1 MRAIKYCAPVLILAA
16 ATCVTAAPNI
26 LLSNI
31 PAESPGYYPAALA
44 SLGYTFTEIS
54 NVPDFY
60 AALTNGTEWDLVLVD
75 NYDGIFDDTTLVS
88 LMNYIGK
95 GGRCVLSY
103 WGMNWSLASILGA
116 NMPLS
121 GYSYTTPIPVL
132 RWEPTDPLLT
142 TPNAIPDL
150 APVEEPGPWTVD
162 GFYLQPQD
170 DATAVAGYTPA
181 AADYQAAI
189 VVGNE
194 GRTILLGITPEL
206 FGPEMEKLLE
216 NCIEYVL
223 APAPTPPLSLTLSSL
238 TPAVGSAFTVDVTVQ
253 PLTQKF
259 DAWGCIFGPGP
270 SAYSF
275 TLGNP
280 TRLRSGTDPLVR
292 NVPGLSAPYATRL
305 LDLTIPS
312 GVAGEYT
319 VVVELCPS
327 GLDPLIPIDGY
338 LSMQTVTVH

>member
-1 MRAIKYCAPVLILAA
+1 MRAIKILVPVLILMA

-26 LLSNI
+26 LLLNVT
-31 PAESPGYYPAALA
+31 PGISEYYPEALTA
-44 SLGYTFTEIS
+44 LGYTFTETN
-54 NVPDFY
+54 NVADFH

-75 NYDGIFDDTTLVS
+75 NYDGPFDDSTLVS

-95 GGRCVLSY
+95 GGRCALNY
-103 WGMNWSLASILGA
+103 WDMNWALANILGA
-116 NMPLS
+116 NMRLS
-121 GYSYTTPIPVL
+121 DYYYTTPIPVL
-132 RWEPTDPLLT
+132 RWEPANPLLT

-150 APVEEPGPWTVD
+150 TPEGGDSPSTVD
-162 GFYLQPQD
+162 GFYLQPHD

-189 VVGNE
+189 VIGNV

-206 FGPEMEKLLE
+206 FGPDMEKLLE
-216 NCIEYVL
+216 NCIEYL
-223 APAPTPPLSLTLSSL
+223 FAPSPPPALLVTCSSL
-238 TPAVGSAFTVDVTVQ
+238 TPAIGDTFTVDVAVQ
-253 PLTQKF
+253 PLAQTF

-280 TRLRSGTDPLVR
+280 TALRSGTDPLVT
-292 NVPGLSAPYATRL
+292 NIPGLPAAYTTRL
-305 LDLTIPS
+305 LNLTIPS

-319 VVVELCPS
+319 VVVELVPA
-327 GLDPLIPIDGY
+327 GLDPLIPIEGY
-338 LSMQTVTVH
+338 AAVKDVTVH